1 MGNGSPVALVNA
13 EIDAYDM
20 AIISALSENARLTT
34 MELSRIVH
42 LSRTAVARR
51 VTRLQDLGVI
61 EPGRCDVNYAQLGFA
76 VRAFVELAAP
86 KRDSFEVRDRLL
98 ERPEVLNLS
107 IVLGDHLI
115 LAEVIAVD
123 TQHLHRFLTWLNDIG
138 YSETKVVLKQHRS
151 ALTLRERLEMLE
163 KERQSTDPRLQDSPQ
178 EA

>member
-1 MGNGSPVALVNA
+1 MGNESPAPVINP

-20 AIISALSENARLTT
+20 AILSALAENARLTT

-51 VTRLQDLGVI
+51 VTRLGDIGVI
-61 EPGRCDVNYAQLGFA
+61 EPGRCDVNYAKLGFA

-86 KRDSFEVRDRLL
+86 RRDSFDVRDRLL

-107 IVLGDHLI
+107 IVLGEHLVV
-115 LAEVIAVD
+115 AEVIAVD

-151 ALTLRERLEMLE
+151 GLSFRERLAKLE
-163 KERQSTDPRLQDSPQ
+163 KERLSTDARLET
-178 EA
+178 EAREA